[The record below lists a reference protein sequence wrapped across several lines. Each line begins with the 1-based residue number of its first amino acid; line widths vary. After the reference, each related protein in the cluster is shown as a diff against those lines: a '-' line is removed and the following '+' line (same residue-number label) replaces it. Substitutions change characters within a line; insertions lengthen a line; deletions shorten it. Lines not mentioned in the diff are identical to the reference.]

1 MAGIDG
7 SDALAVARE
16 LGYKPRLAFKAAEA
30 AAIIGISPTQVYKLI
45 DSGQLATR
53 RLSGRDKRGAVIPYQ
68 EIDKWI
74 RGGGAE

>member
-30 AAIIGISPTQVYKLI
+30 AEIIGISQSQVYKLI
-45 DSGQLATR
+45 DSGKLATR
-53 RLSGRDKRGAVIPYQ
+53 RLSGRDKRGSVIPYQ

-74 RGGGAE
+74 RGGEAE